1 MTVSI
6 EHQGDLADGYERESV
21 YVAMQDGCR
30 IAVDV
35 LHPAKGG
42 QRLDGALPTVLHATP
57 YRRSFVI
64 TGLAKSAAVYQEQ
77 LADLKPGDLVTQ
89 YEERPIAREL
99 IHRGYN
105 FVSMDL
111 RGTGASFGAE
121 FADSWRAGHDIAQV
135 VEWIAAQPWATSRVG
150 MVGISYE
157 GMVQFHTAAFAPPAL
172 ACLSLIHISEPT
184 RPY

>member
-57 YRRSFVI
+57 YRRSFAI
-64 TGLAKSAAVYQEQ
+64 TGLAKSAAI
-77 LADLKPGDLVTQ
+77 P
-89 YEERPIAREL
+89 R
-99 IHRGYN
+99 
-105 FVSMDL
+105 
-111 RGTGASFGAE
+111 
-121 FADSWRAGHDIAQV
+121 
-135 VEWIAAQPWATSRVG
+135 SR
-150 MVGISYE
+150 IN
-157 GMVQFHTAAFAPPAL
+157 
-172 ACLSLIHISEPT
+172 
-184 RPY
+184 

>member
-57 YRRSFVI
+57 YVSFVRTAI
-64 TGLAKSAAVYQEQ
+64 GQEETF
-77 LADLKPGDLVTQ
+77 VNW
-89 YEERPIAREL
+89 ER
-99 IHRGYN
+99 
-105 FVSMDL
+105 S
-111 RGTGASFGAE
+111 
-121 FADSWRAGHDIAQV
+121 
-135 VEWIAAQPWATSRVG
+135 PWD
-150 MVGISYE
+150 
-157 GMVQFHTAAFAPPAL
+157 HW
-172 ACLSLIHISEPT
+172 C
-184 RPY
+184 

>member
-64 TGLAKSAAVYQEQ
+64 TGLAKAPAVPEASDEAAVHVLQDRDYHGWEPQPGKQAPGQSQFVPTPKGLQ
-77 LADLKPGDLVTQ
+77 LCWQAIKGLGKVVADTEHGGAVAPSRLGFDGRRDREVATGGLGSAPVDGPAVLPQQRLLPGED
-89 YEERPIAREL
+89 R
-99 IHRGYN
+99 H
-105 FVSMDL
+105 
-111 RGTGASFGAE
+111 AE
-121 FADSWRAGHDIAQV
+121 AD
-135 VEWIAAQPWATSRVG
+135 P
-150 MVGISYE
+150 
-157 GMVQFHTAAFAPPAL
+157 
-172 ACLSLIHISEPT
+172 
-184 RPY
+184 

>member
-64 TGLAKSAAVYQEQ
+64 TGLAKAPAVYQEQ
-77 LADLKPGDLVTQ
+77 LADLQPGDLVTQ
-89 YEERPIAREL
+89 YEERPIARAL

-121 FADSWRAGHDIAQV
+121 FADNWRAGHDIDELRRALDALTG
-135 VEWIAAQPWATSRVG
+135 EEATK
-150 MVGISYE
+150 
-157 GMVQFHTAAFAPPAL
+157 
-172 ACLSLIHISEPT
+172 
-184 RPY
+184 